1 MSGVLVEKLKKRSRD
16 FYAEALRVENH
27 DLAMLFLEQA
37 AQLYIKAVILELL
50 GELVRGHN
58 LRELLGFLS
67 NKLLVNGYEEE
78 ARLINEFVAQYR
90 SELIVLEEAYTIAR
104 YSAISY
110 DKEIVDKMAKI
121 VEKLYELLDKVCE
134 SVKLD

>member
-16 FYAEALRVENH
+16 FYAEALRVENP

-37 AQLYIKAVILELL
+37 AQLYIKAVVLELL
-50 GELVRGHN
+50 GEHVRGHD
-58 LRELLGFLS
+58 LRGLLGFLS

-78 ARLINEFVAQYR
+78 AGLINDFVAQYK

-134 SVKLD
+134 SVKLG